1 MSRYV
6 KPFVPLAV
14 PVPLPLPELCPCVV
28 HDAHDCLANRH
39 ANSMALAEI
48 LGGCPCSCHCTK
60 DGAVMPVQIW
70 YKVRAAKQRDRERTK
85 LLNESR
91 SQFGQA
97 QKKESI

>member
-1 MSRYV
+1 MSGQR

-14 PVPLPLPELCPCVV
+14 SAPLPLPEACACDHPIP
-28 HDAHDCLANRH
+28 APCLANRH
-39 ANSMALAEI
+39 AIGIALAEI